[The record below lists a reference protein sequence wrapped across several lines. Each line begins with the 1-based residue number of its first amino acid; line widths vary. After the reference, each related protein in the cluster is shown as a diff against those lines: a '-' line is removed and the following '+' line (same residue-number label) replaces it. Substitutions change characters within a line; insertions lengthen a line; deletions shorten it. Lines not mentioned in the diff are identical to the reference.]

1 MEFPDSI
8 DVLVVDDE
16 PDYSALVA
24 TQLEAEEPRLDVETA
39 ASVED
44 GLNALESG
52 SVECIIAD
60 DDVPDQDGI
69 AFLRAARAV
78 EPDLPFVLLT
88 GTGSEE
94 VASEAIRAGV
104 TAYFPKHLFPEQFS
118 VLANRVH
125 DAVEAYRAEQELEER
140 RRELVTYERLLHSM
154 PESAAL
160 YDEQDRFL
168 FVNENLAEWYGRP
181 REQLEGTTSD
191 LIPMVRDAREGD
203 PFEPLYAGEE
213 RTLSGTI
220 EGTFSGQGTAVLE
233 YRFSPLVIDDGV
245 EGVIGVTRDVTER
258 HRREQALKRTKEA
271 FETLFDGMNDT
282 AWVIDLDGEFRAVN
296 DTAVETLGYSR
307 EELLSMA
314 PADIDSEMSD
324 AEIAAR
330 IEALPADGVHVF
342 ETVHET
348 NDGREI
354 PVEVSSSMV
363 TYRDEPAILSVARDI
378 SSRKERERRLEQF
391 ASVVSHDLR
400 NPLNVAQGR
409 LDLAAADCESEHLDA
424 VADAHD
430 QMAALIEDLLTLARE
445 DVSLSVEPVEL
456 RPVVAEAW
464 AGIEAPEATLSIDVE
479 ATVAADPDR
488 LRRLFANLLRNA
500 VEHSTGP
507 VRIQVG
513 RCGDGVSVADDG
525 PGIEDDPDAIFDA
538 GYSTAEQ
545 GTGIGLSI
553 VEQIATAHGWSITVS
568 ESEDGGARFE
578 LGGMDLATD

>member
-1 MEFPDSI
+1 MEFADSI

-16 PDYSALVA
+16 PDFPALVA
-24 TQLEAEEPRLDVETA
+24 TQLEAEEPRLDVKTA

-44 GLNALESG
+44 GLAILEAEP
-52 SVECIIAD
+52 VECVISD
-60 DDVPDQDGI
+60 YQFPEQDGI
-69 AFLRAARAV
+69 AFLREVREI
-78 EPDLPFVLLT
+78 EPELPFVLLT
-88 GTGSEE
+88 GKGSEE
-94 VASEAIRAGV
+94 VASEAIQAGV
-104 TAYFPKHLFPEQFS
+104 TAYFPKRLFPEQFS

-160 YDEQDRFL
+160 YDEEDRFL
-168 FVNENLAEWYGRP
+168 FVNENLATWYGRS
-181 REQLEGTTSD
+181 REALEGETSN
-191 LIPMVRDAREGD
+191 LIPRVRAAHDGD
-203 PFEPLYAGEE
+203 PFQPLFDGEAE
-213 RTLSGTI
+213 TLTGTI
-220 EGTFSGQGTAVLE
+220 EADFPDHGTAVLE
-233 YRFSPLVIDDGV
+233 YRFSPLVIDDAV

-258 HRREQALKRTKEA
+258 HRREQELRRTKEA
-271 FETLFDGMNDT
+271 FQDLFDGMNDT
-282 AWVIDLDGEFRAVN
+282 GWVVGLDGEFLAVN
-296 DTAVETLGYSR
+296 DTAVERLGYSR

-314 PADIDSEMSD
+314 PSDIDARMPD
-324 AEIAAR
+324 AEIGTM
-330 IEALPADGVHVF
+330 IEELPSDGVQVF

-348 NDGREI
+348 KDGREI

-363 TYRDEPAILSVARDI
+363 TYRDEPAILSVARDV

-424 VADAHD
+424 VAEAHE
-430 QMAALIEDLLTLARE
+430 QMTALIEDLLTLARE

-456 RPVVAEAW
+456 GTVVEEAW
-464 AGIEAPEATLSIDVE
+464 AGIDAEAATLSIDVE
-479 ATVAADPDR
+479 GTVAADPDR

-500 VEHSTGP
+500 VEHAAGP
-507 VRIQVG
+507 VQIQVG
-513 RCGDGVSVADDG
+513 RCQDGVSVADDG
-525 PGIEDDPDAIFDA
+525 PGIEGDPEAIFDA

-553 VEQIATAHGWSITVS
+553 VEQIATAHGWSIGVA

-578 LGGMDLATD
+578 LKGMDLASD